1 MRLCFLRPLRLT
13 FAFFG
18 HLLNEDD
25 SDIEENDLVGRRDDD
40 EDAVAAPAAPPSW
53 ASGNRSPRL
62 EASKVAARSGGGLLV
77 FETLTPSASVD
88 AKCNRRII

>member
-25 SDIEENDLVGRRDDD
+25 SDIEDNDLAGRRDDD
-40 EDAVAAPAAPPSW
+40 EDAEAAPPSW
-53 ASGNRSPRL
+53 ASGKRRPRL

-77 FETLTPSASVD
+77 FETLTPSESVD
-88 AKCNRRII
+88 AKCNRYII

>member
-25 SDIEENDLVGRRDDD
+25 SDIEDNDLAGRRDDD
-40 EDAVAAPAAPPSW
+40 EDAEAAPPSW
-53 ASGNRSPRL
+53 ASGKRRPRL
-62 EASKVAARSGGGLLV
+62 EASKVAARSGGGPLV
-77 FETLTPSASVD
+77 FETPTPSESVD
-88 AKCNRRII
+88 AKCNRYII